1 MRMPEKLERQYVADS
16 LVAAGVLVP
25 TGQGETPDL
34 PPPELPAKI
43 PIPLAEYG
51 FQADVCDN
59 CGHIET
65 AYNSCRN
72 RHCPKCQ

>member
-1 MRMPEKLERQYVADS
+1 MRMPEELERQYVADS

-43 PIPLAEYG
+43 PIPLNELLG
-51 FQADVCDN
+51 LKTPSTPPVI
-59 CGHIET
+59 GV
-65 AYNSCRN
+65 SGVK
-72 RHCPKCQ
+72 P